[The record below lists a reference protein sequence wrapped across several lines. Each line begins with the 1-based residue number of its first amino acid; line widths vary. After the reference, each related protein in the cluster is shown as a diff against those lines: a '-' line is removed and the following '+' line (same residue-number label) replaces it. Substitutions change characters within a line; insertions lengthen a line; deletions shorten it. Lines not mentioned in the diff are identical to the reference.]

1 MARRR
6 TRKQRGGGGEQSK
19 DTQAAAA
26 GGGAAAAPAPALA
39 AAEPEE
45 EAIVS
50 IHYLLTLL
58 RGGPIAAEPVYTELV
73 ENKRNLTRIL
83 DRLEDQEDALNEQL
97 QEIESEVNAERRE
110 IQAPLAR
117 VRRGSFNQNNV
128 ENREAA
134 NTRLRRL
141 NASANAETVRRLRRE
156 IRTLYTKTIFERQVN
171 IREIES
177 TFFQETLRRLEPLVK
192 LPQYCS
198 DAEREAIGVAR
209 NELFT
214 PLRTILYS
222 RGVYALIQA
231 YDQDLNPQAQ

>member
-1 MARRR
+1 MARR

-19 DTQAAAA
+19 PNQEP
-26 GGGAAAAPAPALA
+26 AAAPAPIVQVA
-39 AAEPEE
+39 APAADSEE

-58 RGGPIAAEPVYTELV
+58 RGGPIAAEPVYMELV

-83 DRLEDQEDALNEQL
+83 DRLEDMEDRLRGEL
-97 QEIESEVNAERRE
+97 EPIESRLNAERRE

-117 VRRGSFNQNNV
+117 VRRGSFTENNV
-128 ENREAA
+128 ENRHNA
-134 NTRLRRL
+134 NRNLGRL
-141 NASANAETVRRLRRE
+141 NRSENAQTARRLRSQ
-156 IRTLYTKTIFERQVN
+156 INSLYTKTIFEREVN

-177 TFFQETLRRLEPLVK
+177 TYFQEILRRLEPLVK

-198 DAEREAIGVAR
+198 EAERGPIGMAR

-214 PLRTILYS
+214 PLRTVLSI
-222 RGVYALIQA
+222 RGVYELIQA
-231 YDQDLNPQAQ
+231 YERDLNPQAQ